1 MRAIAELDRRGAATE
16 FGYKDLA
23 GVLLHAVKWD
33 RKAAVQWVANAGALS
48 SSITPTGSELAP
60 ELPATAEALAEGAVS
75 VEHVTAL
82 AKAME
87 KLPAEAETAM
97 VDFAREHPP
106 GVIGKF
112 GKDVAYALCQ
122 NDPEPRDAEP
132 EPLVNQLM
140 KSWKNGQLEVKALL
154 DTVTGAAF
162 EAMLDPLAKPRP
174 DTSGQ
179 GPDLRSRTEREGE
192 AFAELVNLMMR
203 ADQLPEHGGE
213 PVTLTLTMS
222 YDDLAEQVGQ
232 AMLDNGERVP

>member
-1 MRAIAELDRRGAATE
+1 M
-16 FGYKDLA
+16 
-23 GVLLHAVKWD
+23 LLHAVKWD